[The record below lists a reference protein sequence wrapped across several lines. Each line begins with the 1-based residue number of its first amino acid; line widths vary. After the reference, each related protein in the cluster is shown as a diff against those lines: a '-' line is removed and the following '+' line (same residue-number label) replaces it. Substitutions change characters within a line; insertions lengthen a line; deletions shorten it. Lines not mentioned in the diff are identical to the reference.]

1 MNSPFATRLDA
12 FARPVRAGRR
22 PAGENPNEGMRT
34 PLLMVFPAGAGHKK
48 KRSEATKR
56 LTIGSNGL

>member
-1 MNSPFATRLDA
+1 MNSLFVTRPEA

-22 PAGENPNEGMRT
+22 PAREDPNEGVRT
-34 PLLMVFPAGAGHKK
+34 PLLMVFIAGAGHKK
-48 KRSEATKR
+48 KRSEAIKR